1 MKKSGLAKAGYDNAK
16 SLLDI
21 LREMGETAAALWWR
35 FFDWLAQ
42 VEWRKLIIIWLL
54 LMLFAMTPFGLP
66 EQTTGF
72 ILLSLGLKVLA
83 GGKRKAEIEARDA
96 TSHAD
101 AEGLERRLVEARMA
115 ALQAQVEPH
124 FLFNTLALIG
134 QLIETDP
141 PQAARIHQNLIDYL
155 RATLPQMRA
164 KGAGTLGRQIEM
176 SRAYLA
182 IMQARMRSRLA
193 VSIDVPDDMLSATF
207 PVMMLQILIENAIK
221 HGLEPKIAG
230 GRIDIRARVDGQMLQ
245 VDVIDDGIGFN
256 VHAGDGLG
264 LANVRERLRIL
275 YGSRAQL
282 VIEAPLTGGTRAGIR
297 IPYAPDIFAGT
308 FKGDVAGDFK

>member
-1 MKKSGLAKAGYDNAK
+1 MKKSRLAKAGYDNAK

-21 LREMGETAAALWWR
+21 VREIGETAASLWWR

-54 LMLFAMTPFGLP
+54 LLILGLTPFGLP
-66 EQTTGF
+66 KQTVGF

-83 GGKRKAEIEARDA
+83 GGKRKAELEARDA

-101 AEGLERRLVEARMA
+101 EEGLERRLVEARMA

-164 KGAGTLGRQIEM
+164 RGAGTLGRQIEM

-182 IMQARMRSRLA
+182 IMQARMRTRLA
-193 VSIDVPDDMLSATF
+193 VSVDVPDHMLSATF

-221 HGLEPKIAG
+221 HGLEPKIDG
-230 GRIDIRARVDGQMLQ
+230 GRIDIRANVDGQMLQ

-275 YGSRAQL
+275 YGQRAQL
-282 VIEAPLTGGTRAGIR
+282 VIEAPLTGGTRASIR
-297 IPYAPDIFAGT
+297 VPYAPDIFSDGA
-308 FKGDVAGDFK
+308 K

>member
-1 MKKSGLAKAGYDNAK
+1 MKKSRLARAGYDNAK

-21 LREMGETAAALWWR
+21 VREIGETAATLWWR

-54 LMLFAMTPFGLP
+54 LLILGLTPFGLP
-66 EQTTGF
+66 KQTVGF

-83 GGKRKAEIEARDA
+83 GGKRKAELEARDA

-101 AEGLERRLVEARMA
+101 EEGLERRLVEARMA

-164 KGAGTLGRQIEM
+164 RGAGTLGRQIEM

-182 IMQARMRSRLA
+182 IMQARMRARLA
-193 VSIDVPDDMLSATF
+193 VSVDVPDHMLSATF

-221 HGLEPKIAG
+221 HGLEPKIDG
-230 GRIDIRARVDGQMLQ
+230 GRIDIRANVDGQMLQ

-275 YGSRAQL
+275 YGQRAQL
-282 VIEAPLTGGTRAGIR
+282 VIEAPLTGGTRASIR
-297 IPYAPDIFAGT
+297 VPYAPDIFAHGA
-308 FKGDVAGDFK
+308 K